1 MQQPHAHVKMGGPP
15 APEENLVD
23 RINHVKIATPD
34 PRAVQR
40 FLREVVD
47 IPEGWPIGA
56 AEALPLRP
64 EPVVSGARDANG
76 EFTPESV
83 SAFRGTSELAGF
95 IAGDT
100 SSRQFQIIHAE
111 TPRIWGIAIGT
122 RDFEGAY
129 ERAVE
134 RGIPCTPPDVV
145 DWHDGDAIRFF
156 FAEVGGVV
164 FEVLRVEA

>member
-1 MQQPHAHVKMGGPP
+1 
-15 APEENLVD
+15 VD

-34 PRAVQR
+34 PKAVAT

-47 IPEGWPIGA
+47 IPEGWALGA
-56 AEALPLRP
+56 PDALTSPG
-64 EPVVSGARDANG
+64 EVVSGARDANG
-76 EFTPESV
+76 DFTPESV
-83 SAFRGTSELAGF
+83 SDFRGASELAGF
-95 IAGDT
+95 IVGDT
-100 SSRQFQIIHAE
+100 TSRQFQVIQAA

-134 RGIPCTPPDVV
+134 RGIPCTPPAVV
-145 DWHDGDAIRFF
+145 DWHAGDSIRYF

-164 FEVLRVEA
+164 FEVLRVES